1 MKWLR
6 FAVRNV
12 LRNRRRSLITV
23 LIAAVGTASILIGG
37 GFAQYTY
44 QSLREA
50 AARESGHL
58 VLAHKDFFSKDEDA
72 PLEHGLADY
81 AALESELTASP
92 AVRAALPRLQF
103 SGLLSNGDR
112 SAVFIG
118 SGVDAGGEFR
128 VRGPFLT
135 VLAGSTLSPRPAAGD
150 VPEIMVGKELA
161 RQLRAEPG
169 SSLTLLSTSVEGSLN
184 AQDVRVKGIFSVGV
198 PEMDKRIVMVHLATA
213 QKLLLTEKAS
223 TLSVYL
229 FDTDGTDAMQAQLAR
244 AHPEKATQTWLDQAF
259 YYLAVRGL
267 YDRIFGLMGTIIVA
281 LVLFAVANTLGMAVV
296 ERTREIGTLRAMGAS
311 PALIVRNFALEGL
324 VVGAAGAFIG
334 MVGAAL
340 VSVAVDFSGLR
351 MPPPPGW
358 SIGYPLHIDLSLPLY
373 GATAVVVVLASVLA
387 AWSVSRSAADK
398 AIVEALSHV

>member
-6 FAVRNV
+6 FAARNV
-12 LRNRRRSLITV
+12 LRNRRRSAITV
-23 LIAAVGTASILIGG
+23 LIAAVGTAAILIGG
-37 GFAQYTY
+37 GFALYTY

-50 AARESGHL
+50 AARESGH
-58 VLAHKDFFSKDEDA
+58 VILAHRNFFSKPEDV

-81 AALESELTASP
+81 EALESELTASA

-150 VPEIMVGKELA
+150 LPEIMVGKELA
-161 RQLRAEPG
+161 SQLRAEPG

-184 AQDVRVKGIFSVGV
+184 AQDVRVKGVFSVGV
-198 PEMDKRIVMVHLATA
+198 PELDKRIVMVHLATA
-213 QKLLLTEKAS
+213 QKLLLTDKIT

-229 FDTDGTDAMQAQLAR
+229 FDTDATDAVKARLA
-244 AHPEKATQTWLDQAF
+244 ASHPEKATQTWLDQAF

-267 YDRIFGLMGTIIVA
+267 YDRIFGLMGAIIVA

-296 ERTREIGTLRAMGAS
+296 ERTREIGTLRAMGAP

-324 VVGAAGAFIG
+324 VVGVAGALIG
-334 MVGAAL
+334 MVAAA
-340 VSVAVDFSGLR
+340 VASIAVDFSGLS

-358 SIGYPLHIDLSLPLY
+358 SSGYPLHINFSLPLY
-373 GATAVVVVLASVLA
+373 GTTAVVVILASVVA
-387 AWSVSRSAADK
+387 AWSVSRAAANK